1 MMQAANQATTM
12 MKLNASGQ
20 QQIEKQNLFL
30 DWMTNRQMARA
41 NISCHCVA
49 NAELKVIQSVPY

>member
-12 MKLNASGQ
+12 MNLNASGQ
-20 QQIEKQNLFL
+20 EQIEKQNLFL

-41 NISCHCVA
+41 NIFCHCVA
-49 NAELKVIQSVPY
+49 NGELKVTA